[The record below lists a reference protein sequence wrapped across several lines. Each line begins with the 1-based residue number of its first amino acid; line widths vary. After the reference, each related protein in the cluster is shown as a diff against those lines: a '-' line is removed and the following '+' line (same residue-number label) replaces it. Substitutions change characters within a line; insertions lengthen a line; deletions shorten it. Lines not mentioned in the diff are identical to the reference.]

1 MKSRILFSIAFLTL
15 FVSCKKETVTTTK
28 VIEKTKQS
36 ALEDEYYVYDQKG
49 SKVELQLFH
58 LANSD
63 SVSGTLNF
71 AFAEKDS
78 NHGDIFGKVTNGI
91 LIADYVFQSEGKE
104 SVRQVAFK
112 FKDDKA
118 ILGYGDMTS
127 DGTHFTDVTKVNFD
141 SGVSLTKAD

>member
-63 SVSGTLNF
+63 SVGGTLNF

-127 DGTHFTDVTKVNFD
+127 DGTHFKDVTKVKFD
-141 SGVSLTKAD
+141 SGVPLTKAD